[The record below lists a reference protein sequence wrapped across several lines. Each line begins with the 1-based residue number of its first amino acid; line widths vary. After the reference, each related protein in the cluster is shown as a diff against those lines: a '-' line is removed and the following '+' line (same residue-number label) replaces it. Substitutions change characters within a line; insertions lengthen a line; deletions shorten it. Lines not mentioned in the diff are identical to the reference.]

1 MHWNSCY
8 STARKRDK
16 DLLVF
21 EQMQDFTDAFLSVM
35 NNDIN
40 QNHSD
45 FSMERKTYEWNIRKV
60 FVSKETG
67 GTLEDLKNK
76 ERTREI
82 NSELQETLNDL
93 GGSGKKAEIVKS
105 NYLFS
110 ESLEQDETGWR
121 RKH

>member
-1 MHWNSCY
+1 M
-8 STARKRDK
+8 KRDK
-16 DLLVF
+16 YLLVF
-21 EQMQDFTDAFLSVM
+21 EQIQDFTDAFLSVM